1 MKIKKLGVF
10 IKGVFIGIANLIP
23 GVSGG
28 TIAFVSGIYQ
38 ELVEALESFFFHF
51 SKLTSSRRK
60 NLEFLLL
67 VTTGVGVGIM
77 LFAPVV
83 DWLLNNFAASTYAF
97 FVGIIIASV
106 VSILIKEKIT
116 LANVFFLVGGAL
128 LGGSLLFI
136 PSFSLGVQWYSLI
149 FGGAAVAIATILPGI
164 SGAYLLVL
172 FGQYDYFIEA
182 VTIPWNYLLL
192 FFIFTGI
199 VIGLFLFSKLLKN
212 FIDRYYH
219 KALFLLSGFMV
230 GSLPQLIDG
239 YDFDNQFLLWSIMGL
254 IFGGFCAILKL
265 SNNNNFMKSKRI
277 NKPVFFIGS
286 LLIGLGLGILIP
298 AQTTLSDSLIITIL
312 VLSLSLG
319 GFLVALGMLIPKEK
333 KEATEEKNDED
344 TYSDSDSEEETKS
357 Y

>member
-60 NLEFLLL
+60 NLGFLLL

-83 DWLLNNFAASTYAF
+83 NWLLNNFAASTYAF

-136 PSFSLGVQWYSLI
+136 PSFSLGIQWYSLI
-149 FGGAAVAIATILPGI
+149 FGGAAVAMATILPGI

-172 FGQYDYFIEA
+172 FGQYDYFVEA
-182 VTIPWNYLLL
+182 VTVPWNSLFL
-192 FFIFTGI
+192 FFVFVGI
-199 VIGLFLFSKLLKN
+199 VLGLFLFSKLLKN

-219 KALFLLSGFMV
+219 KALFLLSGFMI

-239 YDFDNQFLLWSIMGL
+239 YTFNNQFLLWVIMGL

-265 SNNNNFMKSKRI
+265 SNNNFMKSKRI

-298 AQTTLSDSLIITIL
+298 SQTTLSDSLIITIL

-333 KEATEEKNDED
+333 KEVTEEKSDED
-344 TYSDSDSEEETKS
+344 TYSDSEEETES